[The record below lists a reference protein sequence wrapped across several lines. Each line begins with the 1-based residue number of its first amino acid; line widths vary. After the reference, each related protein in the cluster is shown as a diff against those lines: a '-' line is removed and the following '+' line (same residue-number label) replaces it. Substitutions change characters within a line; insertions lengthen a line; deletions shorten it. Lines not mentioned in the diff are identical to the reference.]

1 MSTVIL
7 HGGRALQVLAINERP
22 GSYRRMTMTISTAR
36 ADQEL
41 TGRAL
46 RAIRERAGKVQA
58 DVARAVGMTTQGWQ
72 KYEAGERRF
81 KSDTL
86 EAALNALDTTPEALE
101 FERARLLG
109 PNNPRANTDGVTD
122 RSGRDFVFDVY
133 GRGRAGPTGHEAY
146 DVGEPIRRLDL
157 RGLFGPRT
165 DALEV
170 FGDSMYPWA
179 EPGEVVIFDRDRYPK
194 RGAGCV
200 VEMITGECFVKLYQ
214 RSDGST
220 LFVKELY
227 PVDRELSYPLSKIAG
242 VYAIRLR
249 GD

>member
-1 MSTVIL
+1 MST
-7 HGGRALQVLAINERP
+7 
-22 GSYRRMTMTISTAR
+22 TITPAR
-36 ADQEL
+36 AEQEL
-41 TGRAL
+41 TGKAL
-46 RAIRERAGKVQA
+46 RAMRERAGLYQA
-58 DVARAVGMTTQGWQ
+58 DLARAVGMTTQGWQ

-81 KSDTL
+81 RPELLSGAL
-86 EAALNALDTTPEALE
+86 AALGATPEALD

-109 PNNPRANTDGVTD
+109 APEPRASHGGLSD

-146 DVGEPIRRLDL
+146 DVGEPIRSLDM
-157 RGLFGPRT
+157 RALFGPRT

-200 VEMITGECFVKLYQ
+200 VEMLTGACYVKLYE

-220 LFVKELY
+220 LFVRELY
-227 PVDRELSYPLSKIAG
+227 PEERTITYPLSDVKG
-242 VYAIRLR
+242 VYAVRLR

>member
-1 MSTVIL
+1 
-7 HGGRALQVLAINERP
+7 
-22 GSYRRMTMTISTAR
+22 MTATISPAR
-36 ADQEL
+36 AEQEL

-46 RAIRERAGKVQA
+46 RAIRERKGLFQA
-58 DVARAVGMTTQGWQ
+58 DIARAVGMTTQGWQ

-81 KSDTL
+81 KPDVL
-86 EAALNALDTTPEALE
+86 ANALAAMDATGEALE

-109 PNNPRANTDGVTD
+109 APPPPAAAMGLSD

-133 GRGRAGPTGHEAY
+133 GRGRAGPAGHEAY

-194 RGAGCV
+194 RGSGCV
-200 VEMITGECFVKLYQ
+200 VEMNTGECFVKLYE

-227 PVDRELSYPLSKIAG
+227 PVERGLSYPMSAIKG

>member
-1 MSTVIL
+1 
-7 HGGRALQVLAINERP
+7 
-22 GSYRRMTMTISTAR
+22 MTTTISAAR
-36 ADQEL
+36 AEQEL

-46 RAIRERAGKVQA
+46 RAIRERQGKVQA
-58 DVARAVGMTTQGWQ
+58 DLARAVGMTTQGWQ

-81 KSDTL
+81 KPDIL
-86 EAALNALDTTPEALE
+86 IAALDALETTHEALE
-101 FERARLLG
+101 FERTRLLD
-109 PNNPRANTDGVTD
+109 PTRARAAAGGVTD

-133 GRGRAGPTGHEAY
+133 GRGRAGPAGHEAY

-179 EPGEVVIFDRDRYPK
+179 EPGEIVIFDRDRYPK

-200 VEMITGECFVKLYQ
+200 VEMNSGECFVKLYE

-220 LFVKELY
+220 LFLKELY
-227 PVDRELSYPLSKIAG
+227 PVERGVSFPMQAVKG